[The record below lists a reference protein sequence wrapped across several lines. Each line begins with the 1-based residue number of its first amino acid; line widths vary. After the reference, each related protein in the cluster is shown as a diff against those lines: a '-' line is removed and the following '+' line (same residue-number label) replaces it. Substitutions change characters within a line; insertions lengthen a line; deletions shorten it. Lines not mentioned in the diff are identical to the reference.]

1 MDDFHDVEAE
11 ENIGAVEEAQPGQC
25 AAGDEFLFV
34 AGDGFAGGA
43 EGEAAARLY
52 FHEDKGVI
60 GFVAADEIDF
70 AAAGRAE
77 VAIENP
83 IVLGAQIAHGEAF
96 PFPPELVRGVFLAV
110 SGATGRPGEKIG
122 DESGKAHA
130 PGV

>member
-1 MDDFHDVEAE
+1 MDDFHDIEAE
-11 ENIGAVEEAQPGQC
+11 EDIGAVEQPQPGKC
-25 AAGDEFLFV
+25 AASDELLFV
-34 AGDGFAGGA
+34 AGDGFAGSA
-43 EGEAAARLY
+43 EGEAAAGLY
-52 FHEDKGVI
+52 FHEDEGVV

-70 AAAGRAE
+70 AAARRAE

-83 IVLGAQIAHGEAF
+83 IMLGAEIAHGEAL

-130 PGV
+130 PGA